1 MKINLPVT
9 QKEITLADD
18 CIILS
23 TTDAKGQ
30 ITYVNDDFIKYSGY
44 TEEELLGKSHNIV
57 RHPDMPSEAFDNL
70 WSTIKSSKPWMGM
83 VKNRCKNGDH
93 YWVDAIVTPII
104 RNGSITE
111 YQSIR
116 TRASRENIERADS
129 IYKSI
134 ASKKVNVTAQS
145 FSVGIFGRLLL
156 IFLISLLPVV
166 VVALATSDISPLW
179 LSIAVMASLTLAGGT
194 IFWTIRTIRNAM
206 EYAHGIVNNPLMQF
220 VYTGEKDESASLM
233 FAMKMLQ
240 KKIHA
245 VSGRMQDSSRQ
256 LQKSSNDLG
265 NAVGLNR
272 KGVLHQDAESAK
284 LVDAVN
290 ELHGT
295 STEVSNNVQ
304 SSTQNLDQV
313 TAAANQGQAIVD
325 QAVAQMDNL
334 WQQVDESTG
343 VISSLKSDSE
353 NIGKILDVIK
363 GIAEQTNLLAL
374 NAAIEAARAGERG
387 KGFAVVASEVR
398 TLAARTQESTLH
410 IEDMIAQL
418 QARTHEVVSTMSNS
432 RTLADISV
440 KQITEAGDSLSNISE
455 AINHIAH
462 HNAQINRMSLEQL
475 DFIKNVSSNVVVIND
490 INELSVETA
499 VELEN
504 IAREVDNHARGLLEL
519 INSLSR

>member
-1 MKINLPVT
+1 MKVNLPIT

-30 ITYVNDDFIKYSGY
+30 ITYVNDDFIKYSGF

-57 RHPDMPSEAFDNL
+57 RHPDMPSDAYENL

-116 TRASRENIERADS
+116 TKASRENIDRAEN

-134 ASKKVNVTAQS
+134 TCRKVNATGQS
-145 FSVGIFGRLLL
+145 YSLGIVGRLMLA
-156 IFLISLLPVV
+156 FFISFLPVV
-166 VVALATSDISPLW
+166 VVAWATTDISSLW
-179 LSIAVMASLTLAGGT
+179 LSLAVLASLTLAGGT
-194 IFWTIRTIRNAM
+194 IFWAIRTIRSAI
-206 EYAHGIVNNPLMQF
+206 EHAHGIVNNPLMQF
-220 VYTGEKDESASLM
+220 VYTGEKDESATLM

-240 KKIHA
+240 KKIYA
-245 VSGRMQDSSRQ
+245 VSGRMHDSSKQ

-265 NAVGLNR
+265 NAVSINR

-284 LVDAVN
+284 LVDAMN

-313 TAAANQGQAIVD
+313 TAAASQGQTIVD
-325 QAVAQMDNL
+325 QAVQQMNNL
-334 WQQVDESTG
+334 WQQVDESTD
-343 VISSLKSDSE
+343 VISSLKTDSE

-374 NAAIEAARAGERG
+374 NAAIEAARAGEQG

-432 RTLADISV
+432 RELADASV
-440 KQITEAGDSLSNISE
+440 KQITEAGSALSNISE
-455 AINHIAH
+455 AIKQIAH

-475 DFIKNVSSNVVVIND
+475 EFINNVSSNVVVINE
-490 INELSVETA
+490 INEQSVEAA
-499 VELEN
+499 VDLEN
-504 IAREVDNHARGLLEL
+504 TAKEIDEHAHGLLAL